1 MVFRFTPSQDLEMMR
16 ELIRQKPFAAKRG
29 AMLGGDNVA
38 AALSTALQQK
48 VKVKQIRDRLNLLK
62 ARLKANEQ
70 ASFLASG
77 VEESL
82 DAVNIQSHYSDV
94 DGKVREYVELERL
107 HIGTKAAEKLS
118 KEKKEEDL
126 AKCAADIVAES
137 RRRRIERDG
146 GASDSDLSNSSY
158 AESTVSATES
168 AASVGSAKSTTQ
180 RTPKRSNAFLTEV
193 NDRRNAIRSKWSLRC
208 VSWSKTRN
216 NLRTPFFREKI
227 AEARL
232 NFEDRVQASN
242 REMIL
247 ECAKIF
253 GSELSKSD

>member
-1 MVFRFTPSQDLEMMR
+1 MFDP
-16 ELIRQKPFAAKRG
+16 P
-29 AMLGGDNVA
+29 
-38 AALSTALQQK
+38 ALQQK

-70 ASFLASG
+70 ASFLARV

-94 DGKVREYVELERL
+94 DGKVREHVELERL
-107 HIGTKAAEKLS
+107 HTETKAAEKLS

-137 RRRRIERDG
+137 SRRRIERDG

-158 AESTVSATES
+158 VESTVSATES

-193 NDRRNAIRSKWSLRC
+193 KRQEKRYKEQMELK
-208 VSWSKTRN
+208 V
-216 NLRTPFFREKI
+216 RELEQDQKQFEERLSFEKKL
-227 AEARL
+227 AEDRL

-253 GSELSKSD
+253 GSALSKK

>member
-29 AMLGGDNVA
+29 ATLEVWDNVA

-48 VKVKQIRDRLNLLK
+48 VKVKQIRDRLDLLK
-62 ARLKANEQ
+62 ARLKASEQ

-82 DAVNIQSHYSDV
+82 DAVNIQSHYSNV
-94 DGKVREYVELERL
+94 DGKVRDFP
-107 HIGTKAAEKLS
+107 K
-118 KEKKEEDL
+118 KKEEDL
-126 AKCAADIVAES
+126 ANCAADFVAES

-146 GASDSDLSNSSY
+146 GASDSDLSYLSD

-168 AASVGSAKSTTQ
+168 AASVGLAKSTTE

-193 NDRRNAIRSKWSLRC
+193 KRQEKRYKEQMELKVRELEQYQKQFEERLSFEKKTSRRQ
-208 VSWSKTRN
+208 TQ
-216 NLRTPFFREKI
+216 F
-227 AEARL
+227 
-232 NFEDRVQASN
+232 
-242 REMIL
+242 
-247 ECAKIF
+247 
-253 GSELSKSD
+253 

>member
-1 MVFRFTPSQDLEMMR
+1 MVVRFTPSQDLEMMR
-16 ELIRQKPFAAKRG
+16 ELIRQKPFVAKRG
-29 AMLGGDNVA
+29 ATLEVWDNVA

-48 VKVKQIRDRLNLLK
+48 VTAKQIRDRLNLLK

-94 DGKVREYVELERL
+94 DGKSWSDF
-107 HIGTKAAEKLS
+107 IS
-118 KEKKEEDL
+118 KQKPLKSFPKKKKEEDL
-126 AKCAADIVAES
+126 AKWAADFVAES

-146 GASDSDLSNSSY
+146 GASDSDLSNSSD

-168 AASVGSAKSTTQ
+168 AASVGLAKSTTE

-193 NDRRNAIRSKWSLRC
+193 KRQGKRYKEQMELK
-208 VSWSKTRN
+208 V
-216 NLRTPFFREKI
+216 RELEQDQKQFEERLSFEKKL
-227 AEARL
+227 AEDRL

-247 ECAKIF
+247 ECPKIF
-253 GSELSKSD
+253 GSALSKK

>member
-29 AMLGGDNVA
+29 AM
-38 AALSTALQQK
+38 QK

-82 DAVNIQSHYSDV
+82 DAVNIQSHYSDL
-94 DGKVREYVELERL
+94 DGKVRDDFISEQKPL
-107 HIGTKAAEKLS
+107 KSFPK
-118 KEKKEEDL
+118 KKKEEDL

-158 AESTVSATES
+158 AGSTVSATES

-193 NDRRNAIRSKWSLRC
+193 KRQEKRYKEQMELK
-208 VSWSKTRN
+208 V
-216 NLRTPFFREKI
+216 RELEQDQKQFEERLSFEKKL
-227 AEARL
+227 AEDRL
-232 NFEDRVQASN
+232 NFEDRMQASN
-242 REMIL
+242 REVIL

-253 GSELSKSD
+253 GSALSKK

>member
-1 MVFRFTPSQDLEMMR
+1 MMR

-29 AMLGGDNVA
+29 ATLEVWDNVA

-70 ASFLASG
+70 APFLASG

-82 DAVNIQSHYSDV
+82 DAVSIQSHYSDV
-94 DGKVREYVELERL
+94 DGKRVLLLKVAVVEL
-107 HIGTKAAEKLS
+107 S
-118 KEKKEEDL
+118 
-126 AKCAADIVAES
+126 VM
-137 RRRRIERDG
+137 
-146 GASDSDLSNSSY
+146 SDSDLSNSSD

-168 AASVGSAKSTTQ
+168 AASVGSVKSTTQ
-180 RTPKRSNAFLTEV
+180 RTPKRLNAFLTEV
-193 NDRRNAIRSKWSLRC
+193 KRQEKRYKEQMELKVRELEQDQKQFEERLSFEK
-208 VSWSKTRN
+208 KTS
-216 NLRTPFFREKI
+216 ED
-227 AEARL
+227 RL

-253 GSELSKSD
+253 GATLSKK

>member
-29 AMLGGDNVA
+29 ATLEVWDNVA

-48 VKVKQIRDRLNLLK
+48 VKVKQIRDRLDLLK
-62 ARLKANEQ
+62 ARLKASEQ

-82 DAVNIQSHYSDV
+82 DAVNIQSHYSNV
-94 DGKVREYVELERL
+94 DGK
-107 HIGTKAAEKLS
+107 
-118 KEKKEEDL
+118 KKEEDL
-126 AKCAADIVAES
+126 ANCAADFVAES

-146 GASDSDLSNSSY
+146 GASDSDLSYLSD

-168 AASVGSAKSTTQ
+168 AASVGLAKSTTE

-193 NDRRNAIRSKWSLRC
+193 KRQEKRYKEQMELKVRELEQYQKQFEERLSFEKKTSRRQ
-208 VSWSKTRN
+208 TQ
-216 NLRTPFFREKI
+216 F
-227 AEARL
+227 
-232 NFEDRVQASN
+232 
-242 REMIL
+242 
-247 ECAKIF
+247 
-253 GSELSKSD
+253 

>member
-16 ELIRQKPFAAKRG
+16 KLIRQKPFAAKRG
-29 AMLGGDNVA
+29 ATLEVWDNVA

-48 VKVKQIRDRLNLLK
+48 MKVKQIRDRLNLLK

-70 ASFLASG
+70 ASFLASD

-94 DGKVREYVELERL
+94 DGK
-107 HIGTKAAEKLS
+107 
-118 KEKKEEDL
+118 KKEGDL
-126 AKCAADIVAES
+126 AKCTADIVAES
-137 RRRRIERDG
+137 CRRRIERDG
-146 GASDSDLSNSSY
+146 GASDNDLSNSSD
-158 AESTVSATES
+158 AESTVSATKS

-193 NDRRNAIRSKWSLRC
+193 KRQEKRYKEQMELK
-208 VSWSKTRN
+208 V
-216 NLRTPFFREKI
+216 RELEQNQKQFEERLSFEKKL
-227 AEARL
+227 AQDRL

-247 ECAKIF
+247 ECATIF
-253 GSELSKSD
+253 GCALSKK

>member
-1 MVFRFTPSQDLEMMR
+1 MMR

-29 AMLGGDNVA
+29 ATLEVWDNVA

-70 ASFLASG
+70 APFLASG

-82 DAVNIQSHYSDV
+82 DAVSIQSHYSDV
-94 DGKVREYVELERL
+94 DGKTWPSVQRVLLLKVAVVEL
-107 HIGTKAAEKLS
+107 S
-118 KEKKEEDL
+118 
-126 AKCAADIVAES
+126 VM
-137 RRRRIERDG
+137 
-146 GASDSDLSNSSY
+146 SDSDLSNSSD

-168 AASVGSAKSTTQ
+168 AASVGSVKSTTQ
-180 RTPKRSNAFLTEV
+180 RTPKRLNAFLTEV
-193 NDRRNAIRSKWSLRC
+193 KRQEKRYKEQMELKVRELEQDQKQFEERLSFEK
-208 VSWSKTRN
+208 KTS
-216 NLRTPFFREKI
+216 ED
-227 AEARL
+227 RL

-253 GSELSKSD
+253 GATLSKK

>member
-1 MVFRFTPSQDLEMMR
+1 MR

-29 AMLGGDNVA
+29 ATLEVWDNVA

-70 ASFLASG
+70 APFLASG

-82 DAVNIQSHYSDV
+82 DAVSIQSHYSDV
-94 DGKVREYVELERL
+94 DGKRVLLLKVAVVEL
-107 HIGTKAAEKLS
+107 S
-118 KEKKEEDL
+118 
-126 AKCAADIVAES
+126 VM
-137 RRRRIERDG
+137 
-146 GASDSDLSNSSY
+146 SDSDLSNSSD

-168 AASVGSAKSTTQ
+168 AASVGSVKSTTQ
-180 RTPKRSNAFLTEV
+180 RTPKRLNAFLTEV
-193 NDRRNAIRSKWSLRC
+193 KRQEKRYKEQMELKVRELEQDQKQFEERLSFEK
-208 VSWSKTRN
+208 KTS
-216 NLRTPFFREKI
+216 ED
-227 AEARL
+227 RL

-253 GSELSKSD
+253 GATLSKK